1 MKKGWLVAVSLFL
14 LPAGHAGA
22 QNKLQ
27 HELLIFGS
35 AEVARTP
42 GVDEEEATDIEAEKV
57 AADILFSL
65 QSNSFR
71 VFGEFL
77 LTNHE
82 ADFERLQVGWEPSD
96 HSVFWL
102 GRFHQASSVWN
113 HLHHH
118 GQFVQTSISRPAS
131 EQWED
136 DGGIIPQHF
145 LGLLWESGW
154 RVGGSYRVKTALGA
168 GLAPVITPDGLEPFD
183 VVQPDASA
191 HNLGVQARIA
201 YQPNEL
207 EDTGVGLLFARNEIG
222 AKDAPQSPLGPFD
235 HVDQTVIGMFARGEW
250 GPWKLQATGYHVA
263 NKLNGAE
270 AAPSQD
276 FFTGYVQVERDLPH
290 GFELFA
296 RHENTTDASDDL
308 YLQMFPKYVLRR
320 TALGG
325 RWQFARS
332 HALTFEVANSD
343 SRTESYPEYRLQWS
357 AALL

>member
-1 MKKGWLVAVSLFL
+1 MKKALLVAVSLLL
-14 LPAGHAGA
+14 LPASRAGA

-65 QSNSFR
+65 QSNSFKT
-71 VFGEFL
+71 FGEFL

-82 ADFERLQVGWEPSD
+82 ADLERLQLGWEPSD

-113 HLHHH
+113 HEHHH
-118 GQFVQTSISRPAS
+118 GQFLQTSISRPAS

-136 DGGIIPQHF
+136 DGGVIPQHF
-145 LGLLWESGW
+145 LGLLWESDW
-154 RVGGSYRVKTALGA
+154 RVGGTYRVKSALGA
-168 GLAPVITPDGLEPFD
+168 GLAPLITPDGLEPFD
-183 VVQPDASA
+183 VLKPDASG
-191 HNLGVQARIA
+191 HKLGGQARIA

-222 AKDAPQSPLGPFD
+222 AKDAPQSALGPFD
-235 HVDQTVIGMFARGEW
+235 HVDQTVIGLFLKGEW
-250 GPWKLQATGYHVA
+250 APWKLQVTGYHVTSG
-263 NKLNGAE
+263 LEGIPGA
-270 AAPSQD
+270 PHQS
-276 FFTGYVQVERDLPH
+276 FFTGYAQVERDLPH
-290 GFELFA
+290 GCELFA
-296 RHENTTDASDDL
+296 RHENTADASESL
-308 YLQMFPKYVLRR
+308 YLQMFPKYVVRR
-320 TALGG
+320 TSLGF

-332 HALTFEVANSD
+332 HALTLEVASSD
-343 SRTESYPEYRLQWS
+343 SRSESYSEYRLQWS
-357 AALL
+357 AALP